1 MLSFTSIENIME
13 SLEVTDLGTTS
24 NELAIPAAGK
34 FNYIA
39 TKDGLPWANQDC
51 STHSDSRA
59 QAKNWRRKKTRGDYV
74 FQAYMALPAPHHLN
88 AALSLSERLEL
99 ANRTYHVGLCY
110 GFQWAIVEGLRCF
123 WKDWILMKRNTHLC
137 AFHLPFSNKCCSA

>member
-1 MLSFTSIENIME
+1 MLSFTSIEKAME

-34 FNYIA
+34 FNYIV

-59 QAKNWRRKKTRGDYV
+59 QAKN
-74 FQAYMALPAPHHLN
+74 
-88 AALSLSERLEL
+88 
-99 ANRTYHVGLCY
+99 
-110 GFQWAIVEGLRCF
+110 
-123 WKDWILMKRNTHLC
+123 
-137 AFHLPFSNKCCSA
+137 